1 MASAHALA
9 HGELKPPHAKEAEER
24 LHDALAPRTARSSE
38 GYKRRLHNQRPPRG
52 EDAWADDFEFCCR
65 FTTTERTDGHQNG
78 DASPTA
84 YSRPVSFARTRRSST
99 RASHIEI

>member
-1 MASAHALA
+1 L
-9 HGELKPPHAKEAEER
+9 
-24 LHDALAPRTARSSE
+24 RSSSA
-38 GYKRRLHNQRPPRG
+38 RPRLAAALFLVCGRG
-52 EDAWADDFEFCCR
+52 EDAWADDFEYLCR

-78 DASPTA
+78 DASPAA

>member
-1 MASAHALA
+1 M
-9 HGELKPPHAKEAEER
+9 KPPHAKEAEER

-38 GYKRRLHNQRPPRG
+38 GYKRRLHNQRPRRG
-52 EDAWADDFEFCCR
+52 EDAWADDFEYLCR

-78 DASPTA
+78 DASPAA